1 VTPTLQNVV
10 RHLDLFS
17 GIGGFA
23 LAARMCGGIETDA
36 FCECNPFAVEVLKK
50 NFPNTPIY
58 PDVRDFNGN
67 EYRDFCGADLITA
80 GFPCTDLSPSSFGSH
95 AGLDGEESGLFWEL
109 TRIVLEVDPQWVVI
123 ENVPKLIKYFDTLK
137 REMLFH
143 DWDYRVFE
151 AADFG
156 TGCRRKRA
164 FFVGHPDEGRSKQVL
179 NIAEKRIASIRRG
192 GAGDVLPMCL
202 PWKGGVSLERL
213 ASCVVENTEAD
224 STGIREGDGVPGRLD
239 GHRYLALGNAIV
251 PQVAAEILKA
261 MMQADR
267 QANPTG
273 HILRSNNV
281 QPVVGI
287 PNSEEK

>member
-1 VTPTLQNVV
+1 
-10 RHLDLFS
+10 
-17 GIGGFA
+17 
-23 LAARMCGGIETDA
+23 
-36 FCECNPFAVEVLKK
+36 
-50 NFPNTPIY
+50 
-58 PDVRDFNGN
+58 
-67 EYRDFCGADLITA
+67 
-80 GFPCTDLSPSSFGSH
+80 
-95 AGLDGEESGLFWEL
+95 
-109 TRIVLEVDPQWVVI
+109 
-123 ENVPKLIKYFDTLK
+123 
-137 REMLFH
+137 
-143 DWDYRVFE
+143 
-151 AADFG
+151 
-156 TGCRRKRA
+156 
-164 FFVGHPDEGRSKQVL
+164 
-179 NIAEKRIASIRRG
+179 
-192 GAGDVLPMCL
+192 MCL